1 MLDENLI
8 YDCLQIGLNESL
20 SPEEME
26 NRMLKRIIQQLNQ

>member
-20 SPEEME
+20 SSEEMQ
-26 NRMLKRIIQQLNQ
+26 NRMIKRIAQQFNQ